1 MVDHSEIE
9 AANRRGET
17 KTRQG
22 IWATAV
28 RYDRRIKR
36 VMVTLGRGVELA
48 LVPSEIEG
56 LQYASSEEL
65 SEIEI
70 SPKGFG
76 LHFPRLDADVYL
88 PALLNGVTG
97 SKAWS
102 AAMGQAGGQ
111 SRSEAKKEASRKNGR
126 LGGRPKRQKVDA

>member
-1 MVDHSEIE
+1 
-9 AANRRGET
+9 
-17 KTRQG
+17 
-22 IWATAV
+22 
-28 RYDRRIKR
+28 
-36 VMVTLGRGVELA
+36 
-48 LVPSEIEG
+48 SEIEG
-56 LQYASSEEL
+56 LQYATSDEL

-111 SRSEAKKEASRKNGR
+111 SRSQAKAEASRKNGR
-126 LGGRPKRQKVDA
+126 LGGRPKRQKVKA

>member
-1 MVDHSEIE
+1 MVDHSDIE
-9 AANRRGET
+9 AANRRSET

-22 IWATAV
+22 IWATAA
-28 RYDRRIKR
+28 RYDRRVKR

-56 LQYASSEEL
+56 LQYASSKEL

-102 AAMGQAGGQ
+102 AAMGQVGGQ
-111 SRSEAKKEASRKNGR
+111 SRSEAKTEASRKNGR
-126 LGGRPKRQKVDA
+126 LGGRPKRQKVGV

>member
-1 MVDHSEIE
+1 MVDYSDIE
-9 AANRRGET
+9 AANRRGGT

-22 IWATAV
+22 IWATAA
-28 RYDRRIKR
+28 RYDRRVKR

-56 LQYASSEEL
+56 LQYATSDEL

-70 SPKGFG
+70 NPKGFG

>member
-1 MVDHSEIE
+1 MADHNDIE

-17 KTRQG
+17 NTRQG
-22 IWATAV
+22 IWATAA
-28 RYDRRIKR
+28 RYDRRVKR
-36 VMVTLGRGVELA
+36 VMVTLGRGIELA

-56 LQYASSEEL
+56 LQYATSDEL

-111 SRSEAKKEASRKNGR
+111 SRSQAKAEASRKNGR
-126 LGGRPKRQKVDA
+126 LGGRPKRQKVKA

>member
-1 MVDHSEIE
+1 MVDHSEFE
-9 AANRRGET
+9 TANRRGET
-17 KTRQG
+17 NTRQG
-22 IWATAV
+22 IWATAA

-48 LVPSEIEG
+48 LVPNEIEG
-56 LQYASSEEL
+56 LPYATSDEL

-76 LHFPRLDADVYL
+76 LHFPRLNADVDL
-88 PALLNGVTG
+88 PARLSGVAG

-111 SRSEAKKEASRKNGR
+111 SRSQAKAEASRKNSR
-126 LGGRPKRQKVDA
+126 LGGRPRRQKIET

>member
-22 IWATAV
+22 GWATAA
-28 RYDRRIKR
+28 RYDRRVKR

-56 LQYASSEEL
+56 LEYATADEL

-76 LHFPRLDADVYL
+76 LHFPRLDADLYL
-88 PALLNGVTG
+88 PALLNGVIG

-102 AAMGQAGGQ
+102 AAMGQTGGQ
-111 SRSEAKKEASRKNGR
+111 SRSQAKVEASRKNGR
-126 LGGRPKRQKVDA
+126 LGGRPRRQKVNA